1 MGTTLDAAPR
11 APEPQLIPVMLSRS
25 ETSLTMSWCD
35 FQQLTEIL
43 RFAHDIVRWIS
54 KCRAKL
60 RVCSNSRRYVAS
72 EMFRLCRLLFLV
84 GVAGSFLASDEL
96 KAATAPE
103 PGDLRGVGKVTFPI
117 ACTPDVQSDFVRG
130 VALLHSFFYEEARR
144 VFTSVAERDSKC
156 AMAQWGIAMT
166 WWHPIWTPPNPDEMR
181 AGKAAI
187 EKAMSMN
194 AGSDHERGFITALNT
209 YYNTADNSS
218 AAPVGQSC
226 HGPVGPRDRVVAYE
240 KAMRQLRDKYPDDFE
255 VQTFYAF
262 AVLGVGYATPNDT
275 TLSKQLEAAG
285 TLERLWKQNPN
296 HPGVVHYLIHSYDYP
311 QFAQRGLTAAKT
323 YNSIAPWVP
332 HALHMPSHIFTR
344 LGMWDESIAA
354 NRASAEASR
363 AYSAMRHRDAT
374 EAEELH
380 ALDYMAYSYLQEAQ
394 DAEAKKIVD
403 LAAKVRKTNPE
414 LEFSAAYALAAI
426 PTRYAFE
433 RNDWAA
439 AATLSIPNV
448 PHWSWFPFMEALIEY
463 GHALGRAHTSD
474 VEGAR
479 KAIARMQELR
489 DATKDPKFDYFK
501 SHLDLQ
507 MQAATAWVAAAEGK
521 NNDAIDILRRA
532 AGSEEI
538 MGKQPGS
545 PGAFVPIREQLGTL
559 LLEVEQPRE
568 AQRQFE
574 AALKIYP
581 GRFRGLYGAAKAAE
595 QAGDNENAS
604 RYYTKLAAQ
613 TTRAG
618 NSRDE
623 LNHIREFLSA
633 QPKAP
638 DSKDI
643 ATAHE

>member
-1 MGTTLDAAPR
+1 M
-11 APEPQLIPVMLSRS
+11 
-25 ETSLTMSWCD
+25 
-35 FQQLTEIL
+35 
-43 RFAHDIVRWIS
+43 VRWRS
-54 KCRAKL
+54 L
-60 RVCSNSRRYVAS
+60 RLV
-72 EMFRLCRLLFLV
+72 FLV
-84 GVAGSFLASDEL
+84 GLASSFLAL
-96 KAATAPE
+96 NHVKAATARQ

-117 ACTPDVQSDFVRG
+117 TCAPEAQSDFARG

-144 VFTSVAERDSKC
+144 VFTSVSDRDPKC

-166 WWHPIWTPPNPDEMR
+166 WWHPIWTPPTPDEMR
-181 AGKAAI
+181 TGKAAI
-187 EKAMSMN
+187 EKAMAMN
-194 AGSDHERGFITALNT
+194 VGTDRERGFITALSV
-209 YYNTADNSS
+209 YYNSADSSTTA
-218 AAPVGQSC
+218 PIGQSC

-262 AVLGVGYATPNDT
+262 AVLGVGYATPNDV
-275 TLSKQLEAAG
+275 TLSKQLEAAAI
-285 TLERLWKQNPN
+285 LEKLWQQNPN

-311 QFAQRGLTAAKT
+311 QLAQRGLAAAQS
-323 YNSIAPWVP
+323 YASVAPWVP

-363 AYSAMRHRDAT
+363 AYAAMRHRDAT

-380 ALDYMAYSYLQEAQ
+380 ALDYLAYSYLQEAR
-394 DAEAKKIVD
+394 DTEAKNIVD

-439 AATLSIPNV
+439 AATLPIPKL
-448 PHWSWFPFMEALIEY
+448 PHWSSFPFMEALIEY
-463 GHALGRAHTSD
+463 GHALGRAHTGD
-474 VEGAR
+474 LDGAR
-479 KAIARMQELR
+479 KAIARMQHLR

-507 MQAATAWVAAAEGK
+507 MQAASAWVKAGDGK
-521 NNDAIDILRRA
+521 KNEAVETLRRA
-532 AGSEEI
+532 ADSEDTL
-538 MGKQPGS
+538 GKHPVS
-545 PGAFVPIREQLGTL
+545 PGAFVPIREQLGSL
-559 LLEVEQPRE
+559 LLELGQPKE
-568 AQRQFE
+568 AQREFE

-581 GRFRGLYGAAKAAE
+581 GRFRGLYGAAQAAE

-613 TTRAG
+613 TSKAG
-618 NSRDE
+618 VSRDE
-623 LNHIREFLSA
+623 LNHVREFLSGQA
-633 QPKAP
+633 KAA
-638 DSKDI
+638 DLKDV
-643 ATAHE
+643 APARD